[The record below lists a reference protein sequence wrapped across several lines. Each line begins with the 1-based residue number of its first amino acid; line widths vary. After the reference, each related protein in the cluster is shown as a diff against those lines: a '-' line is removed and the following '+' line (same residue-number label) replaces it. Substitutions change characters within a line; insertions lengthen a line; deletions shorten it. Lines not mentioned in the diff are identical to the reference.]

1 MTFPAHQGLIV
12 PAKLK
17 WPNAIDGTALCISA
31 AAPDTAYALGPWLNT
46 QSHTAVG
53 VLVWALPFTLVV
65 TSSVRW
71 RAASGIFAA
80 LPDLGRLQLRSY
92 RVLGTRRPSAF
103 VTVFSALLG
112 AASHVVIDGFTHTGR
127 FGSDWLGMNEVL
139 FTAPIRGEMSSARV
153 LQYVGHFGGTALFV
167 GALVVVAS
175 SGRLGL
181 WYGEETVAAARAVKI
196 TVAQRAVFWTAVV
209 ASTAAAVGFALAT
222 GGSAIFLPLTVLVL
236 VLVASGV
243 VLGHQLQTSDTT
255 KAARTGPDGR
265 SSA

>member
-1 MTFPAHQGLIV
+1 MPV
-12 PAKLK
+12 KLR

-53 VLVWALPFTLVV
+53 IFAWALPFTLIV
-65 TSSVRW
+65 TSLVRW

-112 AASHVVIDGFTHTGR
+112 AGSHVFIDGFTHTER
-127 FGSDWLGMNEVL
+127 FGSNWLGMNEVL
-139 FTAPIRGEMSSARV
+139 FAAPLRGDMSSARV
-153 LQYVGHFGGTALFV
+153 LQYVGHFSGSIAFVAALMI
-167 GALVVVAS
+167 VAS
-175 SGRLGL
+175 SGRLGV
-181 WYGEETVAAARAVKI
+181 WYGKEAVVEARAI
-196 TVAQRAVFWTAVV
+196 NASVAQRAMFWVLVV
-209 ASTAAAVGFALAT
+209 ASTVGALGFALAT
-222 GGSAIFLPLTVLVL
+222 GRSAIFLPLTVLML

-243 VLGHQLQTSDTT
+243 VLGHQLQTSGTP
-255 KAARTGPDGR
+255 AGRTD
-265 SSA
+265 